1 MSIDDKL
8 KSLGITLPPAPAP
21 AANYVPFVLE
31 GNLLFIAGQ
40 VPRAADGSLP
50 FKGKVGRELSEK
62 QGYDSARLCALNCLA
77 QAKAALGNLDRIKR
91 VAQVRGFVN
100 CGEDFVNHPE
110 VINGASDL
118 IVEIFGDKGRHARA
132 AVGSSSLPRGVATEV
147 EMVMVVG

>member
-1 MSIDDKL
+1 MSIEAKL

-77 QAKAALGNLDRIKR
+77 QAKAALGNLDRIQR

-118 IVEIFGDKGRHARA
+118 IVEIFGDTGRHARA

-147 EMVMVVG
+147 EMVCVIG

>member
-50 FKGKVGRELSEK
+50 FKGKVGRELTEK

-77 QAKAALGNLDRIKR
+77 QAKTALGNLDRIKR

-147 EMVMVVG
+147 EMVIVVG